1 MALMTLCMLSASVCC
16 TRSQAGRGGTQSRA
30 PSFLDLPPDEFI
42 YVGMEVPLMKQ
53 LVGEPSQVEE
63 SPLGQIWYY
72 AFGSVIVKEQ
82 RVIYKYPPSRRDTV
96 GGSSVPQGVPVLES
110 PAAGQE

>member
-1 MALMTLCMLSASVCC
+1 ML
-16 TRSQAGRGGTQSRA
+16 
-30 PSFLDLPPDEFI
+30 
-42 YVGMEVPLMKQ
+42 KQ

-82 RVIYKYPPSRRDTV
+82 RVIYKYPPSRRDRAWSTT
-96 GGSSVPQGVPVLES
+96 GPQGVPVLES